1 LLTSFHQGVECEP
14 AQQDRGDADNIIT
27 TYSFNNN
34 IGLQGLKEKNM
45 QGSWKLKV
53 SDIAGQDIG
62 KLNKWRL
69 KIVPE

>member
-1 LLTSFHQGVECEP
+1 
-14 AQQDRGDADNIIT
+14 
-27 TYSFNNN
+27 
-34 IGLQGLKEKNM
+34 LKEKNM